1 DLMKSRILV
10 PVAAALCIVGCDQG
24 GGDKAEVTAAPES
37 FEQKYSYALG
47 KDIGGSL
54 GQLPKD
60 IDQQYLF
67 QGVKDGLADEAG
79 LMDDEEKL
87 AVLNEFRTQMQQAQM
102 EKQQAAAGE
111 NQAKGEEFRKA
122 NAEKEGV
129 KTTESGLQI
138 EVLEE
143 GKGESPNAEDTVT
156 VHYTGTLIDGTEFDS
171 SHKRGQPAT
180 FPLNGVIKGWTEGLQ
195 LMDVGGKYRLVI
207 PPELAYGPSG
217 AGGQIGP
224 NATLVFEIDLLGIEG
239 GDSVEDQAS
248 EDKAE

>member
-1 DLMKSRILV
+1 MKSRILV
-10 PVAAALCIVGCDQG
+10 PVAAALFIVGCDQG

-102 EKQQAAAGE
+102 EKQQ
-111 NQAKGEEFRKA
+111 
-122 NAEKEGV
+122 
-129 KTTESGLQI
+129 
-138 EVLEE
+138 
-143 GKGESPNAEDTVT
+143 
-156 VHYTGTLIDGTEFDS
+156 
-171 SHKRGQPAT
+171 
-180 FPLNGVIKGWTEGLQ
+180 
-195 LMDVGGKYRLVI
+195 
-207 PPELAYGPSG
+207 
-217 AGGQIGP
+217 
-224 NATLVFEIDLLGIEG
+224 
-239 GDSVEDQAS
+239 
-248 EDKAE
+248 